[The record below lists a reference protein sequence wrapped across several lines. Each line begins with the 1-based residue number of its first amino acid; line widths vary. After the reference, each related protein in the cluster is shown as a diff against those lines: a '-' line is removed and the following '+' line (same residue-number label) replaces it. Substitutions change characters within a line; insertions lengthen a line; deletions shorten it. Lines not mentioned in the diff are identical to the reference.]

1 MERHLDL
8 PEGTE
13 AVHFKLSHFSPVHIN
28 QFESNRSQRYR
39 KGTQQGKAGPVE
51 RNAHFVERVANEM
64 DIKEFKGKTLLITGG
79 TGTFGNAVVNLGR
92 DVGFSEIRIFSR
104 DEKKQDDMR
113 NQLKN
118 SSVSFFLGDVRN
130 YDSVLSA
137 MRGVD
142 FVFHAAALKQVP
154 SCEFFPIEALQ
165 TNTLGAENVMN
176 AALACSVSK
185 VIVLST
191 DKAVYPVNAMG
202 MSKALMEKCMVAKAR
217 VVRDRSTT
225 FCGTRYGN
233 VMASRGSVIP
243 LFLSQIQAGEPL
255 TITDPHMTRFMMTIE
270 GAVDLVLYAFA
281 NGVPGDI
288 FVQKAPAA
296 TISTLAK
303 ALLNLLNAPNEIRII
318 GTRHGEKLYE
328 TLLNRE
334 EMARSEDLGDY
345 YRVPADVRD
354 LNYSRFFTEGQSTVS
369 TALDYNSSSGE
380 LLTVEEMM
388 NLLLKLQC
396 VQSAVKGKEVFA

>member
-1 MERHLDL
+1 VTAQQQ
-8 PEGTE
+8 TE
-13 AVHFKLSHFSPVHIN
+13 MFN
-28 QFESNRSQRYR
+28 
-39 KGTQQGKAGPVE
+39 
-51 RNAHFVERVANEM
+51 
-64 DIKEFKGKTLLITGG
+64 GKTLLITGG
-79 TGTFGNAVVNLGR
+79 TGTFGNAVVDMGIQA
-92 DVGFSEIRIFSR
+92 GFSEIRIFSR

-113 NQLKN
+113 NRLKN
-118 SSVSFFLGDVRN
+118 AAISFYLGDVRN
-130 YDSVLSA
+130 YDSVVQA

-154 SCEFFPIEALQ
+154 SCEFFPIEAVQ
-165 TNTLGAENVMN
+165 TNTLGAENVMK
-176 AALACSVSK
+176 AALAFDVSK

-217 VVRDRSTT
+217 MYGDSSTI

-243 LFLSQIQAGEPL
+243 LFLNQILAGKPL
-255 TITDPHMTRFMMTIE
+255 TLTDPNMTRFMMTIE

-281 NGVPGDI
+281 HGVPGDI
-288 FVQKAPAA
+288 FVQKAPSA
-296 TISTLAK
+296 TIGTLAK
-303 ALLNLLNAPNEIRII
+303 ALLKLLNARNEIRII

-334 EMARSEDLGDY
+334 EMAQTEDLGNY

-354 LNYSRFFTEGQSTVS
+354 LNYSSFFSSGKAEVS
-369 TALDYNSSSGE
+369 EAVDYNSHNAE
-380 LLTVEEMM
+380 LLDVDGMM
-388 NLLLKLQC
+388 RLLLKLQC
-396 VQSAVKGKEVFA
+396 VQDALNGKTVLA

>member
-1 MERHLDL
+1 LELL
-8 PEGTE
+8 GENGLTG
-13 AVHFKLSHFSPVHIN
+13 
-28 QFESNRSQRYR
+28 ES
-39 KGTQQGKAGPVE
+39 
-51 RNAHFVERVANEM
+51 VANEM
-64 DIKEFKGKTLLITGG
+64 DLSLFSGQTLLITGG
-79 TGTFGNAVVNLGR
+79 TGTFGNAVVDMAGKA
-92 DVGFSEIRIFSR
+92 GFGKIRIFSR

-113 NQLKN
+113 NRLKN
-118 SSVSFFLGDVRN
+118 ADVSFYLGDVRN
-130 YDSVLSA
+130 YDSVLHA

-154 SCEFFPIEALQ
+154 SCEFFPIEAVQ

-176 AALACSVSK
+176 AALASDVSK
-185 VIVLST
+185 MIVLST

-217 VVRDRSTT
+217 MYRDSSTV

-243 LFLSQIQAGEPL
+243 LFLNQILAGEPL
-255 TITDPHMTRFMMTIE
+255 TVTDPNMTRFMMTIE
-270 GAVDLVLYAFA
+270 GAVELVLYAFA
-281 NGVPGDI
+281 HGIPGDI
-288 FVQKAPAA
+288 FVQKAPSA
-296 TISTLAK
+296 TIGTLAK
-303 ALLNLLNAPNEIRII
+303 ALLRLMNAENEIGVI

-334 EMARSEDLGDY
+334 EMAHAEDLGDY

-354 LNYSRFFTEGQSTVS
+354 LNYSSFFSSGKAEVS
-369 TALDYNSSSGE
+369 EAIDYNSHNTE
-380 LLTVEEMM
+380 LLDVDGMM

-396 VQSAVKGKEVFA
+396 VHDALKGKAVLA